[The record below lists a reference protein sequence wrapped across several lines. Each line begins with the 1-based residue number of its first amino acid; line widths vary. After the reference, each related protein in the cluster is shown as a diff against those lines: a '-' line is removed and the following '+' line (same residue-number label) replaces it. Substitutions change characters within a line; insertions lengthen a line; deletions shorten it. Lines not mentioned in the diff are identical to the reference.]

1 MADKEKP
8 IAEGGI
14 GQKAKVY
21 SNRVDIKKNWLK
33 TVSIPIKRI
42 DQVEVVSGST
52 IIIHVEKKKHRIA
65 CGTSGKAKE
74 LRDAIY
80 ANM

>member
-1 MADKEKP
+1 MAKEKP
-8 IAEGGI
+8 LAEGGI

-21 SNRVDIKKNWLK
+21 TNRVEIKKNIFK
-33 TVSIPIKRI
+33 TVVIPIKRI
-42 DQVEVVSGST
+42 DQVEITTGTSLL
-52 IIIHVEKKKHRIA
+52 IHVEKKKHRIA
-65 CGTSGKAKE
+65 CGTPGKAKE